1 MPTHPQL
8 TVIVAEVGVEPTRPY
23 GQGILSPSCLPFHH
37 SAICPRKALTSTLGN
52 SLQRL
57 GVYPPRSFPPG
68 HISGG
73 HWSVTSENVFTMGTH
88 SCLAAANLTSFTLR
102 YVWGTV
108 KTKISIKKQRFGS
121 LPAPLWV
128 PI

>member
-1 MPTHPQL
+1 MRHNFSIKSLVSTIPPLGHIPQKSS
-8 TVIVAEVGVEPTRPY
+8 Y
-23 GQGILSPSCLPFHH
+23 FHAGELA
-37 SAICPRKALTSTLGN
+37 STPRN
-52 SLQRL
+52 M
-57 GVYPPRSFPPG
+57 PPRSFPPG

-73 HWSVTSENVFTMGTH
+73 HWSVTSENVFTMDTH
-88 SCLAAANLTSFTLR
+88 SCLAAANLAPFPLR

-128 PI
+128 PNLGSHAIRVVCVAI